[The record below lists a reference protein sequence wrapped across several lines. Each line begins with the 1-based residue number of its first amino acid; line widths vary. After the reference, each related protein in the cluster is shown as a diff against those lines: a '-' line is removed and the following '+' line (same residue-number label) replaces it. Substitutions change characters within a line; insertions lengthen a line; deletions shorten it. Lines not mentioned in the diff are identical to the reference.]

1 MCQYCTSLREASCAQ
16 AEHFDSK
23 LRSLGSPFL
32 TLILNHKIFDL
43 QEIIW
48 LNLVVDGAI
57 LDANSEVWGQKVRP

>member
-1 MCQYCTSLREASCAQ
+1 MRGSCAQ

-32 TLILNHKIFDL
+32 NIILKHKIFDL

-57 LDANSEVWGQKVRP
+57 LDANSDVWGQKVRP